1 MPYPK
6 FQGYSAY
13 LTRERERN
21 LPRYAHIVGWGKYVP
36 DKILTND
43 DLSELVDTSDEWILA
58 RTGVSERRIA
68 GPKESTFT
76 MSLRAAQEALEVAN
90 IDPRELDLIIVCT
103 ATPDYPFPAT
113 ACLVQDA
120 LGATRAGAFDLEAAC
135 SGFIYALS
143 IASQMI
149 ATGAYEH
156 VLIIGAETFSRVLDW
171 TDRGTCVLFGD
182 GAGAFLL
189 QASDAPGGVLSF
201 VLGSDGSGGQLLI
214 IPAGGSRQPA
224 SLDTVTRRLHF
235 VQMRGREVFRFA
247 SRIMSKAAREAI
259 RAAKLTTDDID
270 LFVPHQANL
279 RIILS
284 SAKDLG
290 LPMERVFVNVE
301 KYGNTSAASIPIAF
315 CEAIEQERLK
325 PGDHVVLVGFGAGL
339 TWAAAVVKWRVPLP
353 APPPPRRGRFWRSL
367 RYRWARLR
375 SLLRRLRR
383 RVASWWSRIRRE

>member
-1 MPYPK
+1 M
-6 FQGYSAY
+6 
-13 LTRERERN
+13 
-21 LPRYAHIVGWGKYVP
+21 PRYAHIVGWGKYVP
-36 DKILTND
+36 DKILTNN
-43 DLSELVDTSDEWILA
+43 DLAELVDTSDEWILA
-58 RTGVSERRIA
+58 RTGISERRIA

-76 MSLRAAQEALEVAN
+76 MALRAAQEALKVAN
-90 IDPRELDLIIVCT
+90 IDPRDVDLIIVST
-103 ATPDYPFPAT
+103 LTPDYSFPAT

-120 LGATRAGAFDLEAAC
+120 LGTTRAGAFDLEAGCA
-135 SGFIYALS
+135 GFVYALS

-156 VLIIGAETFSRVLDW
+156 ILVIGAETLSRVLDW
-171 TDRGTCVLFGD
+171 TDRATCVLFGD

-189 QASDAPGGVLSF
+189 QASDVPGGVLSF
-201 VLGSDGSGGQLLI
+201 VLGADGSGGQLLM

-224 SLDTVTRRLHF
+224 SPDTVSRRQHY

-247 SRIMSKAAREAI
+247 SRVMSKATREAL

-270 LFVPHQANL
+270 LFIPHQANL

-284 SAKDLG
+284 AAKELR

-315 CEAIEQERLK
+315 CEAIEEERLK
-325 PGDHVVLVGFGAGL
+325 PGDHLVMVGFGAGL
-339 TWAAAVVKWRVPLP
+339 TWAAAVVKWQPPPP
-353 APPPPRRGRFWRSL
+353 APPPPRRGRLWRWL

-375 SLLRRLRR
+375 SFLRRLRR
-383 RVASWWSRIRRE
+383 RVILWWGRIRREGPSEW

>member
-1 MPYPK
+1 MPK
-6 FQGYSAY
+6 
-13 LTRERERN
+13 
-21 LPRYAHIVGWGKYVP
+21 YAHIVGWGKHIP
-36 DKILTND
+36 DKTLTNS
-43 DLSELVDTSDEWILA
+43 DLAGIVNTSDEWILA
-58 RTGVSERRIA
+58 RTGISERRIA

-90 IDPRELDLIIVCT
+90 IDPRALDLIIVCT

-120 LGATRAGAFDLEAAC
+120 LGATRAGAFDLEAGCA
-135 SGFIYALS
+135 GFLYGLS
-143 IASQMI
+143 IGSQMI

-156 VLIIGAETFSRVLDW
+156 VLVIGAETLSRIIDW
-171 TDRGTCVLFGD
+171 TDRATCVLFGD
-182 GAGAFLL
+182 GAGALLL

-224 SLDTVTRRLHF
+224 SLDTVNRRLHY

-259 RAAKLTTDDID
+259 RGAKLTIDDID
-270 LFVPHQANL
+270 LFIPHQANL
-279 RIILS
+279 RILLS
-284 SAKDLG
+284 AAKELG
-290 LPMERVFVNVE
+290 LPMERVLVNVE

-315 CEAIEQERLK
+315 CEAIEEERLK
-325 PGDHVVLVGFGAGL
+325 PGDHLVMVGFGAGL
-339 TWAAAVVKWRVPLP
+339 TWAAAVVKWLVPLP
-353 APPPPRRGRFWRSL
+353 APPPPRRGSFWRWL

-375 SLLRRLRR
+375 SLLWRLRR
-383 RVASWWSRIRRE
+383 RVIFWWSRLRGEGLSEW

>member
-1 MPYPK
+1 M
-6 FQGYSAY
+6 
-13 LTRERERN
+13 
-21 LPRYAHIVGWGKYVP
+21 PRYAHIVGWGKYVP
-36 DKILTND
+36 DKILTNN
-43 DLSELVDTSDEWILA
+43 DLAELVDTSDEWILA

-76 MSLRAAQEALEVAN
+76 MALRAAQEALKVAN
-90 IDPRELDLIIVCT
+90 IDPREVDLIIVST

-120 LGATRAGAFDLEAAC
+120 LGTTRAGAFDLEAGCA
-135 SGFIYALS
+135 GFVYALS

-156 VLIIGAETFSRVLDW
+156 ILVIGSETLSRVLDW
-171 TDRGTCVLFGD
+171 TDRATCVLFGD

-189 QASDAPGGVLSF
+189 QASDVPGGVLSF
-201 VLGSDGSGGQLLI
+201 VLGADGSGGQLLI
-214 IPAGGSRQPA
+214 VPAGGSRQPA
-224 SLDTVTRRLHF
+224 NMDTVTRRLHF

-247 SRIMSKAAREAI
+247 SRVMSKATREAL
-259 RAAKLTTDDID
+259 RAAKLTTADID
-270 LFVPHQANL
+270 LFIPHQANL

-284 SAKDLG
+284 AAKELR

-325 PGDHVVLVGFGAGL
+325 PGDHLVLVGFGAGL
-339 TWAAAVVKWRVPLP
+339 TWAAAVVKWQPPPP
-353 APPPPRRGRFWRSL
+353 APTPPRRGRLWRLL

-383 RVASWWSRIRRE
+383 RVIFWWSRIRREEPPGW